1 MAIQSSRLFRW
12 KTGQATFLFISTI
25 VRNITFVTIQ
35 YKAANVIISP
45 VVQCAAI
52 NALMG
57 CGVCVGEV

>member
-1 MAIQSSRLFRW
+1 MSIQSLRLFMW
-12 KTGQATFLFISTI
+12 KTGQAIFLFISAI

-35 YKAANVIISP
+35 YKGANVIISP